1 MTTYWKSLR
10 LGDPGVDSFRSPS
23 EAGQHPHTVPSSEE
37 IQNSQHMFQFRE
49 GFRPSPNTPALTTPP
64 LEVGAVKETPTQ
76 PLTFFNFVSEH
87 PFLTFGLGALAV
99 YGISKMKEKDPS
111 VNYPPAYPV
120 FTNPTVVLSPG
131 EKQIVKAEECLPGT
145 TVVEVKEKI
154 EIKEKGDPLPEE
166 KKRAPY
172 RRRTTQA
179 RDSAGHFLP
188 AGTRRRAVW
197 EGSK

>member
-111 VNYPPAYPV
+111 VNYPPRSLKSVPTEKFSGGPGTGIVSDLLPV
-120 FTNPTVVLSPG
+120 LFINLLR
-131 EKQIVKAEECLPGT
+131 KIVK
-145 TVVEVKEKI
+145 KSMW
-154 EIKEKGDPLPEE
+154 
-166 KKRAPY
+166 AP
-172 RRRTTQA
+172 TM
-179 RDSAGHFLP
+179 
-188 AGTRRRAVW
+188 
-197 EGSK
+197 